1 MILKE
6 FTASLLV
13 LSDQKADL
21 DLYLYSDQP
30 NYITITL
37 DVQGRPD
44 VHPVTNGNDTV
55 WQNKSS
61 TSTNGSSLVIYTK
74 P

>member
-37 DVQGRPD
+37 DVQGRP
-44 VHPVTNGNDTV
+44 
-55 WQNKSS
+55 
-61 TSTNGSSLVIYTK
+61 
-74 P
+74 